1 MLPASPC
8 LTIALLSALLCTGQG
23 RGDKP
28 AEKPQ
33 DRPQDKPAEKPAED
47 VDVAKQ
53 YFETADYD
61 ANGWI
66 TISEARPAL
75 GLERRTFALFD
86 EDGDGRI
93 SPEEFRNRYEQL
105 TKNGGAFAAP
115 IGKNGARSATST
127 GPTEL
132 ALRFDKDGD
141 AALDRS
147 ELRAL
152 LTELRSRLD
161 TEVLLSKFDRDGS
174 QRLEKGEL
182 TDLAAFLDP
191 ARRTRTGP
199 RAASVEELFGKS
211 LPRED
216 RKGATMLA
224 ARVVGPVTVF
234 RRLDLDGDGRITST
248 DLIGLQR
255 PVQLPVR
262 LAAVLA
268 TLDVNGDG
276 AIDAAEFRA
285 SMTGK

>member
-1 MLPASPC
+1 MLPGSPC
-8 LTIALLSALLCTGQG
+8 LTIALLSALFCAGQG

-33 DRPQDKPAEKPAED
+33 EKPAEKPAED
-47 VDVAKQ
+47 VDVAQQ

-61 ANGWI
+61 SNGWI

-93 SPEEFRNRYEQL
+93 SPQEFRNRYEQL
-105 TKNGGAFAAP
+105 TKNGGAFPAP
-115 IGKNGARSATST
+115 IGKNGARSTTS
-127 GPTEL
+127 GAPAEI

-152 LTELRSRLD
+152 LNEVHSRLD

-182 TDLAAFLDP
+182 ADLAAFLDP
-191 ARRTRTGP
+191 ARRTRSGP
-199 RAASVEELFGKS
+199 RAASVDELFGKS
-211 LPRED
+211 IPRED
-216 RKGATMLA
+216 RRGSTMLA
-224 ARVVGPVTVF
+224 PRVVGPVTVF
-234 RRLDLDGDGRITST
+234 RRLDLDGDGRITAT
-248 DLIGLQR
+248 DLLGLQR

-268 TLDVNGDG
+268 TLDLNGDG